1 MKLAAILTH
10 WRRRPVILFLLAFL
24 SGAAT
29 VQLLDQEITSD
40 DVRSG
45 AKIMGLEFTD
55 AEIDSLLPALTNFRE
70 DYTSL
75 RKIDLPNSASPSLY
89 FNPLPPDFRAPTE
102 QQPIEFSDP
111 GAVKLPD
118 DRQQLAF
125 YTVRELAALL
135 KSRQITSTELT
146 GFFIDRLK
154 KHDPLLHCVI
164 TVTEQKAMEQAAR
177 ADAEIAAGNYR
188 GLLHGI
194 PYGAKDLLAA
204 EGYKTTWGAMPYKD
218 QQLEY
223 DATVIQKLEEAGA
236 VLTAKLTM
244 GALAM
249 GDVWYGERTRNPWDP
264 ESGSSGS
271 SAGSAS
277 AVAAGL
283 LPFAIGTETL
293 GSIVSPS
300 TVCGTTGLRPTFG
313 RVSRHGAMAL
323 SWSMDKIGPICRSA
337 EDCAIVF
344 QAIIGPDGKDLS
356 VTDHPFN
363 FQPDNL
369 SNRQLKVGY
378 DTAAFNR
385 NYGFKA
391 QDQATLKKLEA
402 MGYELVPI
410 GLPEMP
416 DIGFMLTVEAAA
428 AFDELTRS
436 GQDDLLVRQTRNAW
450 PNLFRRARFVPAV
463 EYIQASRARSLL
475 IAEMAKVFEQVDLY
489 VHPSWASRSLR
500 ITNYTGHPCVV
511 LPNGFQENGRPTS
524 ISFTGRLYDEGT
536 IVGVAQAY
544 QNATEFDD
552 LHPILEDR

>member
-1 MKLAAILTH
+1 M
-10 WRRRPVILFLLAFL
+10 LFLAFL
-24 SGAAT
+24 TGGFS
-29 VQLLDQEITSD
+29 VQYFSAEITAED
-40 DVRSG
+40 ARSS

-55 AEIDSLLPALTNFRE
+55 AEIDSLLPALEGFRE
-70 DYTSL
+70 DYISL
-75 RKIDLPNSASPSLY
+75 RKKELPNSVSPALY
-89 FNPLPPDFRAPTE
+89 FNPLPPDFVTPTE
-102 QQPIEFSDP
+102 QNAVSFSDP
-111 GAVKLPD
+111 GEVKLPA
-118 DRQQLAF
+118 DRSELAF
-125 YTVRELAALL
+125 YTVRQLAALL
-135 KSRQITSTELT
+135 KSQQITSTELT
-146 GFFIDRLK
+146 KFFIERLK
-154 KHDPLLHCVI
+154 AYDPTLHCVI
-164 TVTEQKAMEQAAR
+164 TITEEKALQQAAK
-177 ADAEIAAGNYR
+177 ADAEIQAGNYR

-204 EGYKTTWGAMPYKD
+204 EGYKTTWGAMPYKE
-218 QQLEY
+218 QQLDY
-223 DATVIQKLEEAGA
+223 DATVVQKLEEAGA

-300 TVCGTTGLRPTFG
+300 TVCGTTGLRPTYG

-337 EDCAIVF
+337 EDCAVVF
-344 QAIIGPDGKDLS
+344 QAIAGPDGKDLS
-356 VTDHPFN
+356 VTDYPFN
-363 FQPDNL
+363 YQADYPA
-369 SNRQLKVGY
+369 NRKLKVGY
-378 DTAAFNR
+378 DQAAFER
-385 NYGFKA
+385 DYGFKE
-391 QDQATLKKLEA
+391 QDQASLKVLEDL
-402 MGYELVPI
+402 GYELVPI
-410 GLPEMP
+410 ELPEMP
-416 DIGFMLTVEAAA
+416 DIGFLLSVEAAA

-436 GQDDLLVRQTRNAW
+436 GQDELLVRQTRNAW

-463 EYIQASRARSLL
+463 EYIQANRVRTQLVAD
-475 IAEMAKVFEQVDLY
+475 MAKVFEEVDLY

-524 ISFTGRLYDEGT
+524 ISFTGKLYDEGT

-544 QNATEFDD
+544 QNATEFEDQ
-552 LHPILEDR
+552 HPALKD